1 MKIYTQFILALF
13 CAASL
18 AGCGGGSSA
27 ASASASASP
36 SATTVPAP
44 TLTPAPSSKQMLGY
58 FTGNSA
64 SLTSAT
70 SATTPITAVS
80 MDQVLAMADG
90 SLQGAPLASLVASE
104 RSAGKDSYAC
114 ISNFGA
120 QDFDPNIAH
129 AAMVT
134 SRAVFIQNIVAL
146 AKSSNVTGIN
156 IDFEGIYP
164 ADRDAYTSFV
174 AALATQLHANGQ
186 RLMLSVP
193 AKTADDPN
201 ATWSW
206 PYDYSALSQSADLL
220 QVMTYDNNVPDFAP
234 GPVAGSDWMQASLTY
249 ATSQVA
255 PSKILLGL
263 PAYGY
268 DWNTT
273 TNAGVQVSW
282 RDIPALLATTG
293 ATQQWDAATNSAYVN
308 YTASDGSPH
317 KVWYETPQGI
327 TLKAHFAVTMHLAGV
342 SMWALGYE
350 DATFWNAVTTGLS
363 M

>member
-1 MKIYTQFILALF
+1 MKIHTQFILALF
-13 CAASL
+13 CAAIL

-27 ASASASASP
+27 ASASAPASQ
-36 SATTVPAP
+36 SATPMPAP
-44 TLTPAPSSKQMLGY
+44 TLTPVTSGKQMLGY
-58 FTGNSA
+58 FTGSSD
-64 SLTSAT
+64 SLASAT
-70 SATTPITAVS
+70 SPATPITAIS
-80 MDQVLAMADG
+80 MDQVVAMADG
-90 SLQGAPLASLVASE
+90 SLNGAPLVSLVASD
-104 RSAGKDSYAC
+104 RSAGKQSYAC

-120 QDFDPNIAH
+120 MDFDPDIAH
-129 AAMVT
+129 GSMVT
-134 SRAVFIQNIVAL
+134 NRAVFIQNIVAL

-174 AALATQLHANGQ
+174 AALATQLHANGE
-186 RLMLSVP
+186 RLMVSVP

-206 PYDYSALSQSADLL
+206 PYNYAALGQSADLL
-220 QVMTYDNNVPDFAP
+220 QVMTYDNNVPGFAP

-249 ATSQVA
+249 ATSQVL
-255 PSKILLGL
+255 PGKVLLGL
-263 PAYGY
+263 PSYGY

-282 RDIPALLATTG
+282 RDIPALLVTTS

-317 KVWYETPQGI
+317 KVWYETPQSI
-327 TLKAHFAVTMHLAGV
+327 TLKAHLAVTMNLAGV

-350 DATFWNAVTTGLS
+350 DASFWNAVTTGLS